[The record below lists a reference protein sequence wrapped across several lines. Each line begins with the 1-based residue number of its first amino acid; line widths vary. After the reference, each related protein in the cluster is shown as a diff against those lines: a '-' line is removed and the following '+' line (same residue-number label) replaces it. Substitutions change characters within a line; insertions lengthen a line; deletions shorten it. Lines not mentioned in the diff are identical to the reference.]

1 MNTLAS
7 RCQATCVT
15 ATFDPRTHILAGV
28 LRDGRWQMSVS
39 IVSST
44 NAVIVSRDR
53 LFNHLITARNLAMQ
67 PYSTLLID
75 GLHPLNV
82 DPSRCRFIIY
92 GAGFNFSH

>member
-1 MNTLAS
+1 
-7 RCQATCVT
+7 
-15 ATFDPRTHILAGV
+15 
-28 LRDGRWQMSVS
+28 MSVS

-75 GLHPLNV
+75 GLHPLTV
-82 DPSRCRFIIY
+82 DPSRWLQFLALPFDEIDLTNIRSSVIVH
-92 GAGFNFSH
+92 A